1 MAPCIG
7 YFSGSVFVGM
17 FRFTEPSVGC
27 PRDNCLHQS
36 NFCFLSGQGSSCSN
50 IVLHRGFASL
60 HPFWGRS
67 GFIYTDAL
75 WRLCTL
81 LGIACFSLKLSY
93 PGGGGAWPVGS
104 CVHSACVALLCL
116 RSKGSRCFNTA
127 VAAERSLLRCRWRAF
142 LFSLQI
148 VLHGHFDYTSQQDW
162 RLQAE
167 RFAYQAGSCNAVV
180 FRTRQQTLA

>member
-1 MAPCIG
+1 M
-7 YFSGSVFVGM
+7 Y
-17 FRFTEPSVGC
+17 RFTEPSVGC

-36 NFCFLSGQGSSCSN
+36 SVCFVSGQGSSSSN
-50 IVLHRGFASL
+50 IFLHRGFASL

-93 PGGGGAWPVGS
+93 PDGGGTGPLDHASNVS
-104 CVHSACVALLCL
+104 SACVALLCL
-116 RSKGSRCFNTA
+116 RSKGSRCFSTA
-127 VAAERSLLRCRWRAF
+127 VAADRSLRRSRWRAF

-148 VLHGHFDYTSQQDW
+148 VLYGHFDYPSQQDW